1 MLRKLDRFSQIKIG
15 LWIINPVIMSLSI
28 VCFGRIKMR
37 RNGRDCAGLEN
48 AGQGPELFEKK

>member
-1 MLRKLDRFSQIKIG
+1 
-15 LWIINPVIMSLSI
+15 MSLSI

-48 AGQGPELFEKK
+48 AGQGPELFEKKIIAIK